1 MEAEAAMLAATS
13 GINTHRG
20 AIFGLGLLCAA
31 AGARAGGLVVPELP
45 LGEVVSRLW
54 GRR

>member
-1 MEAEAAMLAATS
+1 MFAATG

-31 AGARAGGLVVPELP
+31 AGAKVGGLADPTMP
-45 LGEVVSRLW
+45 LGDW
-54 GRR
+54 